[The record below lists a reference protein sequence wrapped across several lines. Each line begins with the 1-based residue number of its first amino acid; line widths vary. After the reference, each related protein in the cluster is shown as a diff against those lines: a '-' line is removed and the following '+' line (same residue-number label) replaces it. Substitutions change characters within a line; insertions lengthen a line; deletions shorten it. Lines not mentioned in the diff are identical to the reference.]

1 MTDGKEDTVETEKTE
16 IIAEEDPSPIQ
27 KLIAGFCSPT
37 KMNPIPVLAEDDVM
51 DKYAPDLA
59 PQSPSKPGAGS
70 PAPTEESTEPESAPE
85 SDVSK
90 KVIANRQKRG
100 IEIFVMALVFVLGT
114 LLTLRKLGSTS
125 DLGVKIVDKSA
136 VEIPV
141 VEEPVV
147 SIDEEVPE
155 AEVEKEL

>member
-1 MTDGKEDTVETEKTE
+1 MTDGKEDPVETEKTE
-16 IIAEEDPSPIQ
+16 IIADEDPNPIQ

-37 KMNPIPVLAEDDVM
+37 TINPNPVLEQDDVIA
-51 DKYAPDLA
+51 KYAPDLA
-59 PQSPSKPGAGS
+59 SQSPSKPAAGS
-70 PAPTEESTEPESAPE
+70 PAPTEETTEPESAPE

-100 IEIFVMALVFVLGT
+100 VEIFVMALVFVLGT

-141 VEEPVV
+141 VQEPVV
-147 SIDEEVPE
+147 SIDEMAPE
-155 AEVEKEL
+155 AEVGEEL